1 MRIFLFIS
9 IMLVFGYTGNAQT
22 KTFNETQE
30 VLKKGLM
37 GKQLNAHNSNDTQ
50 KKKIAS
56 VQITEPGE
64 VTIEDADGNVL
75 IGFEIIKRVIEKDFR
90 YENGQLKI
98 SRGDSSWG
106 IDMKQNEALKM
117 IEAFTELK
125 KVCGRRWKSISESL
139 EHIK

>member
-1 MRIFLFIS
+1 MRTFLYIL
-9 IMLVFGYTGNAQT
+9 ILLVSGYSGSAQN
-22 KTFNETQE
+22 KSFNETQE

-37 GKQLNAHNSNDTQ
+37 GKQLNAYNSADTQ

-75 IGFEIIKRVIEKDFR
+75 VGFEIIKRVIEKDFR

-106 IDMKQNEALKM
+106 IDMKANEAWKM

-125 KVCGRRWKSISESL
+125 KVCGKRWKSITESV
-139 EHIK
+139 E